1 MKAEGS
7 HGPCWTVV
15 REILSHCVESPDAK
29 DTDEGIHKF
38 WLSARSKNRGIG
50 EVRKALDYLV
60 TTKKWMIKS
69 PKGSSEPLY
78 SLAKE
83 HLEEIKDFLRPS
95 AAGIECRK
103 LIRALLRYFGSTWQ
117 LLMIVV

>member
-1 MKAEGS
+1 MKGDGS
-7 HGPCWTVV
+7 DGPSRTVV
-15 REILSHCVESPDAK
+15 REILSHCLESPDAK

-69 PKGSSEPLY
+69 PKGSSKPLY

-83 HLEEIKDFLRPS
+83 HLDEIKDFLRQ
-95 AAGIECRK
+95 ATR
-103 LIRALLRYFGSTWQ
+103 
-117 LLMIVV
+117 MD

>member
-1 MKAEGS
+1 MELTRGDVLKSEGS
-7 HGPCWTVV
+7 HGPWWTVV

-29 DTDEGIHKF
+29 DTDEGIQKF

-83 HLEEIKDFLRPS
+83 RLEEIEEFLR
-95 AAGIECRK
+95 
-103 LIRALLRYFGSTWQ
+103 LSTSDH
-117 LLMIVV
+117 